1 MYKAPDKMAER
12 IFHLTLDILFW
23 ITGED
28 YTVVKKTSNDQCQAF
43 VSQGR
48 GGTLSPIPGSP
59 PHPRIHE
66 DINDRKILE
75 LTYKM
80 IELLTGEVPIR
91 CQDVT
96 VYFSMEEW
104 DYLEGHKDLYKDVM
118 MEVPQSR
125 TSPVLSSERTTP
137 ERCPRPLLPLDH
149 QDEDLNHNNAPDIII
164 KVEDMDVWGE
174 EWCKEGIPTDNRF
187 DDLTTISEKHLI
199 STNFKEED
207 SDITQYTHEE
217 HGIFSHETS
226 ALHNKDLQSKALG
239 QVLSSH
245 LSQTVKEKETR
256 IVDSQRSH
264 KGEKPFVCSE
274 CGKCFRH
281 KSYLVIHE
289 RIHTGEKPYSC
300 LECGKCFIQKSHLD
314 KHEKSHTGEKPF
326 LCSECGKCFNH
337 KTNLVLHQR
346 IHTGEKPYSCLECGK
361 CFTDQSNLGKHQ
373 RSHKGE
379 KPYSCLECSKCF
391 IQKSDLLVHQ
401 RTHTGEKPFS
411 CPECG
416 KCFTDQSNLIKHER
430 GHKEVKPFSCSQCG
444 KYFNQKA
451 HYIIHERSHTGEK
464 PFSCSECGK
473 YFNQKSH
480 LTTHQRS
487 HTGEKPFSCSECG
500 KCFTRKSILLKHQKI
515 HMGKYSL
522 YNVIFL
528 TDPSGMDKDR
538 DKIAERILQLTLEI
552 LFRLTGE
559 DYTVVK
565 KNSSDRC
572 QAPVCEG
579 WRGTMSPIPGSPP
592 HPQIHEVIDDQK
604 ILELTYKMIELLT
617 GEVPIRCQDVTVHF
631 SMEEWEYLEGH
642 KDRYKDVMMEVHQPR
657 MSPVLSAKRTTPERS
672 PHPLLP
678 LDHQFSDEEED
689 LDHSPILKIK
699 IEEIDLWGDEECK
712 EEIPTDNCL
721 DDLSTSLEKHLI
733 SLDFKEEDSGITQYA
748 HEEHVVFPDFDSATH
763 NKNLPSDSFNQVLSS
778 HLSQTVKENEI
789 HRGGVAQQ
797 RLHKREKLFICSECG
812 KWFHQ
817 MSDLVRHERS
827 HAREKP
833 YSCSECQKCFYQ
845 KSHLVT
851 HQRSHTGEKPYS
863 CSECDKCF
871 NHKSNLVRHQ
881 RIHTGVKPY
890 TCSECGKRFADQ
902 SNLGKHERSHK
913 GEKPYSCFECSKCFM
928 HKSDLR
934 IHQRTHTGEKPYS
947 CTVCG
952 KCFAQQSDRIKHE
965 RSHKDGKLYSCLE
978 CGKYFSQ
985 KAHFSIHKRSHTG
998 EKPYPCSEC
1007 GKYFFQKSHL
1017 TTHQRSHTGE
1027 KPFSCSECE
1036 RCFSR
1041 KSILLKHQKSHKGK

>member
-1 MYKAPDKMAER
+1 
-12 IFHLTLDILFW
+12 
-23 ITGED
+23 
-28 YTVVKKTSNDQCQAF
+28 
-43 VSQGR
+43 
-48 GGTLSPIPGSP
+48 
-59 PHPRIHE
+59 
-66 DINDRKILE
+66 
-75 LTYKM
+75 
-80 IELLTGEVPIR
+80 
-91 CQDVT
+91 
-96 VYFSMEEW
+96 
-104 DYLEGHKDLYKDVM
+104 
-118 MEVPQSR
+118 
-125 TSPVLSSERTTP
+125 
-137 ERCPRPLLPLDH
+137 
-149 QDEDLNHNNAPDIII
+149 
-164 KVEDMDVWGE
+164 
-174 EWCKEGIPTDNRF
+174 
-187 DDLTTISEKHLI
+187 
-199 STNFKEED
+199 
-207 SDITQYTHEE
+207 
-217 HGIFSHETS
+217 
-226 ALHNKDLQSKALG
+226 
-239 QVLSSH
+239 
-245 LSQTVKEKETR
+245 
-256 IVDSQRSH
+256 
-264 KGEKPFVCSE
+264 
-274 CGKCFRH
+274 
-281 KSYLVIHE
+281 
-289 RIHTGEKPYSC
+289 
-300 LECGKCFIQKSHLD
+300 
-314 KHEKSHTGEKPF
+314 
-326 LCSECGKCFNH
+326 
-337 KTNLVLHQR
+337 
-346 IHTGEKPYSCLECGK
+346 
-361 CFTDQSNLGKHQ
+361 
-373 RSHKGE
+373 
-379 KPYSCLECSKCF
+379 
-391 IQKSDLLVHQ
+391 
-401 RTHTGEKPFS
+401 
-411 CPECG
+411 
-416 KCFTDQSNLIKHER
+416 
-430 GHKEVKPFSCSQCG
+430 
-444 KYFNQKA
+444 
-451 HYIIHERSHTGEK
+451 
-464 PFSCSECGK
+464 
-473 YFNQKSH
+473 
-480 LTTHQRS
+480 
-487 HTGEKPFSCSECG
+487 
-500 KCFTRKSILLKHQKI
+500 
-515 HMGKYSL
+515 
-522 YNVIFL
+522 
-528 TDPSGMDKDR
+528 MDKDR

-565 KNSSDRC
+565 KNSSDHW

-579 WRGTMSPIPGSPP
+579 WGGTMSPIPGSPL
-592 HPQIHEVIDDQK
+592 HPQILEDIDDQK

-617 GEVPIRCQDVTVHF
+617 GEVPIRCQDVTVYF

-642 KDRYKDVMMEVHQPR
+642 KDHYKDVMMEVHQPR
-657 MSPVLSAKRTTPERS
+657 ISPVLSAKRTTPERCPS
-672 PHPLLP
+672 PLLP

-721 DDLSTSLEKHLI
+721 DDLSRSLEKHLI
-733 SLDFKEEDSGITQYA
+733 TLDFKEEDSGITQYA

-763 NKNLPSDSFNQVLSS
+763 NKNIPSDSFNQVLSS

-890 TCSECGKRFADQ
+890 TCAECGKRFADQ